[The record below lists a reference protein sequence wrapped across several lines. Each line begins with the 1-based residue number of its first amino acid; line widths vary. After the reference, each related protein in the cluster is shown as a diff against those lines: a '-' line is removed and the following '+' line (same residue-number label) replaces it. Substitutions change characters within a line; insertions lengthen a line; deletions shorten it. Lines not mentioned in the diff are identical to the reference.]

1 MEPMRQSDNRM
12 RFIITNYSWQYLEIE
27 IKHLVSLQL
36 MLCNSQNS
44 PGNISNQFSYRSLV
58 YNFISNSL
66 KMICS
71 IILVEIYNKL
81 LNNLP

>member
-1 MEPMRQSDNRM
+1 
-12 RFIITNYSWQYLEIE
+12 
-27 IKHLVSLQL
+27 

-66 KMICS
+66 KMNNNIINNIINSS